1 MMLSKKSALKFGALL
16 FILGSLVTID
26 PVTPLLAQDSNRLSE
41 IVSKNL
47 DGKVGE
53 YAFVVEDL
61 EGKINY
67 SFNEDK
73 SFPSASVFKLFVLG
87 AVMDEIKK
95 GSLSPEDVIVASKSR
110 LDSILGSNMYTYN
123 TNSKTVSYTVDEA
136 MRQIA
141 SVSDNYAAIMLA
153 EQITWDKIQQFAQ
166 NLGTKNTKISTSG
179 DDPITTTAADISLFL
194 RKLHKGEIVDKSSS
208 ERLIDLLTTAQL
220 NDRIPAKLPNVC
232 NNNVIPVKDPG
243 SINNNTDSQPQ
254 NTCLKIAHKTGEIPG
269 TRNDAGIVFLK
280 DNPYMIVMLSNNLSS
295 EQEGVETLS
304 NISKEVYDYFTKQD

>member
-16 FILGSLVTID
+16 FILGSLITIN
-26 PVTPLLAQDSNRLSE
+26 PVTPLLAQDANRLSE

-232 NNNVIPVKDPG
+232 NTADP
-243 SINNNTDSQPQ
+243 QPQ